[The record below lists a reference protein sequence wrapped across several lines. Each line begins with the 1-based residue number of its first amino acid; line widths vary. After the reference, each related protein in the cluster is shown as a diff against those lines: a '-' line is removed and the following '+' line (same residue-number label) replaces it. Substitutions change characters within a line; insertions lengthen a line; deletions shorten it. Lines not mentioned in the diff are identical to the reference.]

1 MDDDRYGPPGS
12 WLRTHSVRLIDSDG
26 SDLGVVTI
34 AEALRRASDAG
45 LKIVEINTRVHP
57 MVRKMMNAEQFDL
70 HLRATQ
76 GSAN

>member
-1 MDDDRYGPPGS
+1 
-12 WLRTHSVRLIDSDG
+12 VRLIDSDG

-57 MVRKMMNAEQFDL
+57 MVCKMMNAEQFDL